1 MRGWPSRPKP
11 NVNVTIHIISAF
23 GHKSKAWKINLNP
36 NDHRSAEGSEAHR
49 RCSKCLA
56 EDSNKRLEK
65 GRVLNC
71 LGSQIPRKAGDRTLY
86 IFSRS
91 QNLKRV
97 HIYYLPESNKVV
109 ALTNGLHGWSKTT
122 FCCSPRVKL
131 MATKYKSLNLSFF
144 PLANE
149 IYPGLLKYSLS

>member
-1 MRGWPSRPKP
+1 
-11 NVNVTIHIISAF
+11 
-23 GHKSKAWKINLNP
+23 
-36 NDHRSAEGSEAHR
+36 
-49 RCSKCLA
+49 
-56 EDSNKRLEK
+56 
-65 GRVLNC
+65 
-71 LGSQIPRKAGDRTLY
+71 LY

-91 QNLKRV
+91 QNLKKDAY
-97 HIYYLPESNKVV
+97 ILPARKQQRL

-131 MATKYKSLNLSFF
+131 MATKYKSLNLSF